1 MNFNAS
7 TTSVNY
13 WVKQSANAIYFNFSF
28 RSVSWPMPTCWLELN
43 RRFRHS
49 EILDEKGL
57 ITKWRKDKVGTEKNR
72 HLASNRTLFSF
83 REDRSKELRG
93 TRFLKSN
100 PADEQTSHKHSAT
113 CCSLTKMPFACVQ
126 LFLWLPA
133 NLHPKLADYWDGE
146 RVPLRVWVPDN
157 RFSDLFCILTSLL
170 YNRKLCEWDNAFPTT
185 LALTSHENVRSF
197 K

>member
-28 RSVSWPMPTCWLELN
+28 RSVRWPMSTCWLELN
-43 RRFRHS
+43 RRLRHS

-57 ITKWRKDKVGTEKNR
+57 RTKWRIDKVGTEKNQIQR
-72 HLASNRTLFSF
+72 FSQL
-83 REDRSKELRG
+83 EKVEV
-93 TRFLKSN
+93 KN
-100 PADEQTSHKHSAT
+100 YAEQDFWKATDIQASHKHSAT

-157 RFSDLFCILTSLL
+157 RFSGLFCILTSLL

-197 K
+197 N